1 MHKWIES
8 LLGVPAGPF
17 VLLNDGLS
25 SQQTYK
31 NIMLN
36 ATGHIRK
43 HAAKYLQNRQIRQCE
58 SSACR

>member
-8 LLGVPAGPF
+8 LLGVSPAGPF

-31 NIMLN
+31 SIMMN

-43 HAAKYLQNRQIRQCE
+43 HAAKYLQNQQIVM
-58 SSACR
+58 